1 MNLRRLSCLIFL
13 FSFAFMMFWS
23 VSGVAKTLYI
33 GDSRTVG
40 MYNSLLP
47 PKTPGKGLRNE
58 LVDTTDKNGNR
69 WFCQVGKNLAWFNSH
84 LNTIKQRAKD
94 CDPIIINLGAND
106 LVKGNAKSQAN
117 RYIQA
122 INNFAASVKPKKVMV
137 SAVNPV
143 GSDFTK
149 FHNTDVDEFN
159 KYLRAGLSDNVSF
172 IDTNSCI
179 KGKLT
184 SSSFVPKK
192 IDGMGGIHYQKDTN
206 LAVYQCIRSAEG
218 NPSSDTE
225 TPTGDNCGEV
235 VNASPDAA
243 ATGNADGT
251 APADATT
258 NNTACITDEENI
270 PEHEVQNDT
279 DCRTV
284 SEYQADLAEDCLL
297 CELFATIAASG
308 QQIAKNGFDA
318 IANAL
323 SGLLG
328 VGFLIYIAY
337 VTLITIAS
345 PEAQKISKYLSTLA
359 VQGFKVA
366 LAVIILQSPEVLYE
380 KAINPILTGGLDMGI
395 ALSSANTVGAK
406 MEGNGAKYA
415 SHFDQDSKFLDA
427 NTLQNMTGAIEGF
440 SNNVAT
446 MPAIG
451 QAMICRATHNLGYS
465 QAWFIPRLAMLF
477 EGAILYVFGLM
488 ILLAIGFCVL
498 NCIVELC
505 FVCALMGFFVACWPF
520 KLTSGYTKVGW
531 NMFLNV
537 FFNFVMLGVSI
548 AVIVSISVQSIS
560 VGMPV
565 EQFIDLV
572 NGDISDLEDAI
583 DIGGLQMLMVIVCA
597 MICLKLPKDIS
608 KLANKFAG
616 GMQISLGNQLGG
628 FVAGAATKSVIG
640 DALQKGKD
648 GKHHLGGLAGL
659 ATKGGGKVLG
669 SIAEHSGLKGAANA
683 AGGAVKGKL
692 QGAAN
697 KFKSALQSK
706 TGLKGRSR
714 GSGSGDTSGG
724 FKKDS

>member
-1 MNLRRLSCLIFL
+1 M
-13 FSFAFMMFWS
+13 
-23 VSGVAKTLYI
+23 AKTLYI

-40 MYNSLLP
+40 MLQTRGVRVVNN
-47 PKTPGKGLRNE
+47 GLNN
-58 LVDTTDKNGNR
+58 TTDKEGNR
-69 WFCQVGKNLAWFNSH
+69 WYCKVGAGLELLTSNLS
-84 LNTIKQRAKD
+84 TIKRLAID
-94 CDPIIINLGAND
+94 CDPIVINLGANNID
-106 LVKGNAKSQAN
+106 VGRGVKNVAREYA
-117 RYIQA
+117 QA
-122 INNFAASVKPKKVMV
+122 INSFAASVKPKKVMV

-143 GSDFTK
+143 GQAYHGYTNK
-149 FHNTDVDEFN
+149 DVDDFN
-159 KYLRAGLSDNVSF
+159 RNLRAGLSGDISY

-179 KGKLT
+179 KGQIKASDYDAQGLHY
-184 SSSFVPKK
+184 SSK
-192 IDGMGGIHYQKDTN
+192 INSG
-206 LAVYQCIRSAEG
+206 VYQCIRSAEG

-318 IANAL
+318 IADAL

-380 KAINPILTGGLDMGI
+380 KAINPILTGGLDIGI

-537 FFNFVMLGVSI
+537 FFNFVMLGVII

-565 EQFIDLV
+565 KQFIDLV

-628 FVAGAATKSVIG
+628 LVAGAATKSVIG

-659 ATKGGGKVLG
+659 AAKGSGKVLG

-697 KFKSALQSK
+697 KFKGALQSK
-706 TGLKGRSR
+706 MGLKGHSR